1 MSKKFNQNIKPNEIQ
16 ELSPIHSDIKKSQT
30 KIYISE
36 NPNPKPPNPPEK
48 EVLQKIKSPL
58 NLDEFNKEN
67 NKNTLNIFKN
77 INKLVSPL
85 LISPVLGLH
94 DKKLWTRDK
103 KFTNKSL
110 DIDNQIQ

>member
-30 KIYISE
+30 KIYIS
-36 NPNPKPPNPPEK
+36 
-48 EVLQKIKSPL
+48 
-58 NLDEFNKEN
+58 DNKEN
-67 NKNTLNIFKN
+67 NKNTLNVFKN
-77 INKLVSPL
+77 INKLVSPV

-110 DIDNQIQ
+110 DIDNPIQ

>member
-36 NPNPKPPNPPEK
+36 NPNPNPTPPEK
-48 EVLQKIKSPL
+48 EVLQKIKFPL

-67 NKNTLNIFKN
+67 NKNTLNKFKN
-77 INKLVSPL
+77 INKLVSPV

-110 DIDNQIQ
+110 HIENQIQ

>member
-30 KIYISE
+30 KIYIIE
-36 NPNPKPPNPPEK
+36 NPNPKPTPPEK

-58 NLDEFNKEN
+58 NIDEFNKEN
-67 NKNTLNIFKN
+67 NKNILNKFKN
-77 INKLVSPL
+77 INKLVSPI

-94 DKKLWTRDK
+94 DRKLWIRDK